1 MLVVLLFSVVV
12 PVSFWSAL
20 APDLSPFSFLVE
32 CESAKAVFFFKLV
45 PYFVVVVIF
54 IQNSAKHS
62 SLFLF
67 TTKELDY
74 RNVYFYLS
82 ASYLTNLPLAKHKVS
97 ERQLLYSTNYDLAT
111 MSA

>member
-1 MLVVLLFSVVV
+1 M
-12 PVSFWSAL
+12 
-20 APDLSPFSFLVE
+20 
-32 CESAKAVFFFKLV
+32 FFFKLV

-97 ERQLLYSTNYDLAT
+97 ERQLLYSTNISST
-111 MSA
+111 